1 MKIIAK
7 QGSELEKLLK
17 QMNER
22 LLREQDE
29 AKDMIQEYCGSR
41 PDSIGYV
48 WAFGFTAEW
57 FYTLIGF
64 ENKEFVPEKLIPNND
79 DKKHLCWKINKRKK
93 EGREFIDKWCR
104 KFRGIDG
111 RPLNKLGIPVMHE
124 ETGRYFHWL
133 PLEKDGVYYVS
144 VGSSILEC
152 MPSANKPLEIE
163 LINEKR
169 DFDNLEQSVNRDIY
183 LVPLSY
189 TSVEDGVKKIF
200 DERKGKDMSY

>member
-79 DKKHLCWKINKRKK
+79 DKKHLCWKINKRKML
-93 EGREFIDKWCR
+93 EVRNDKIL
-104 KFRGIDG
+104 KQA
-111 RPLNKLGIPVMHE
+111 
-124 ETGRYFHWL
+124 
-133 PLEKDGVYYVS
+133 
-144 VGSSILEC
+144 SI
-152 MPSANKPLEIE
+152 
-163 LINEKR
+163 
-169 DFDNLEQSVNRDIY
+169 
-183 LVPLSY
+183 
-189 TSVEDGVKKIF
+189 KIF
-200 DERKGKDMSY
+200 IYHSCFACR

>member
-79 DKKHLCWKINKRKK
+79 DKKHPCWKINKRKK

-152 MPSANKPLEIE
+152 MPSAKSEQFEIE
-163 LINEKR
+163 
-169 DFDNLEQSVNRDIY
+169 V
-183 LVPLSY
+183 
-189 TSVEDGVKKIF
+189 
-200 DERKGKDMSY
+200 

>member
-7 QGSELEKLLK
+7 QGSALEKLLK

-64 ENKEFVPEKLIPNND
+64 ENKEFVPEKLVLNNE
-79 DKKHLCWKINKRKK
+79 DKKHPCWKINKRKK
-93 EGREFIDKWCR
+93 EGREFIDK
-104 KFRGIDG
+104 
-111 RPLNKLGIPVMHE
+111 
-124 ETGRYFHWL
+124 
-133 PLEKDGVYYVS
+133 
-144 VGSSILEC
+144 
-152 MPSANKPLEIE
+152 
-163 LINEKR
+163 
-169 DFDNLEQSVNRDIY
+169 
-183 LVPLSY
+183 
-189 TSVEDGVKKIF
+189 
-200 DERKGKDMSY
+200 